1 MNFEFQ
7 SDHACLTFYS
17 IKWNLRIVPALEIFA
32 HAGAFLGQSRSPK
45 NACVGRYVEKKRFD
59 LH

>member
-1 MNFEFQ
+1 MQ

-17 IKWNLRIVPALEIFA
+17 IKWNLRIVPALELFA
-32 HAGAFLGQSRSPK
+32 KTDAFLGQSRSPK